1 MKEEVTDLYQQ
12 LEEKKEDIKELNRKL
27 EEMDTAL
34 YSKIRLTESKLDH
47 RIEELVES
55 NKKITESVKKVDKF
69 AILLDE
75 VKEDTEKLRLRL
87 MKKFEEA
94 DQIHK
99 NRLESEILNLN
110 KGIL

>member
-1 MKEEVTDLYQQ
+1 
-12 LEEKKEDIKELNRKL
+12 
-27 EEMDTAL
+27 MDTAL

-75 VKEDTEKLRLRL
+75 VK
-87 MKKFEEA
+87 
-94 DQIHK
+94 
-99 NRLESEILNLN
+99 
-110 KGIL
+110 